1 MGVVINRPIDMQLN
15 ELFEQIKLD
24 VDDNKLSK
32 QRVFFGGPVQVDR
45 GFVLHHP
52 KGDWKST
59 ISIHGDTALTTSKD
73 ILEAMAKGEG
83 PDKVIVALGYA
94 GWGAGQLEN
103 EMAQNAW
110 LSVQA
115 SDAIIFDLPYDQ
127 KLAAAMRLLGVDF
140 ASLSDE
146 AGHA

>member
-1 MGVVINRPIDMQLN
+1 MGVVINRPIDMSLQ
-15 ELFEQIKLD
+15 ELFEQIKLEIGEQ
-24 VDDNKLSK
+24 KFTK
-32 QRVFFGGPVQVDR
+32 QSVFFGGPVQVDR

-83 PDKVIVALGYA
+83 PEKAIVALGYA

-110 LSVQA
+110 LSVKA
-115 SDAIIFDLPYDQ
+115 AENIIFDLPHDQ
-127 KLAAAMRLLGVDF
+127 KLSAAMRLLGVDF